1 MNEDTTVNIDTT
13 NDTETTV
20 NNSLSAEERAQA
32 LEEQNKKLFARAKKA
47 EGFIQD
53 SNGNWVKRER
63 PVQAD
68 ISDKQT
74 IPKPSDILKADEFKL
89 YRQGYSESE
98 IDLIMHNGGI
108 KAIADEKSPLALGL
122 KVAREQRKAEE
133 ASGQTSDKTGLSEIE
148 RKYTTEDMR
157 NMKADDLANI
167 IGYAN

>member
-13 NDTETTV
+13 NDTDTTV
-20 NNSLSAEERAQA
+20 NIQDTTDPEKLA
-32 LEEQNKKLFARAKKA
+32 LIEQNKKLFNRAKKA

-53 SNGNWVKRER
+53 SNGNWVKKER
-63 PVQAD
+63 PAQVD

-157 NMKADDLANI
+157 NMKADDLAKI